1 MQMYAIGIDIGGS
14 HFSSAAVNLEDG
26 QLVTPVTVTS
36 ADSSADADAILSA
49 LEANIRETLRKAGD
63 IPLIGIGMAFPGPF
77 DYRHGISGILGVGKF
92 EKIFGMDIALTL
104 RSVLKNSYPD
114 KFLFVNDAAAF
125 AMGEAAYGAARGS
138 ERVIAVTLGSG
149 IGSGFISGGRI
160 VDKGKGVP
168 ADGWV
173 YQMPFKGKTAEEW
186 FSSRSLCRRYRELSG
201 TEVSG
206 VKEIAGR
213 YPDDEAAVQVFSEF
227 GRNLGEFLLPVAK
240 EFRAGT
246 IVLGGNIS
254 KAFPLFR
261 KEMENSMAEA
271 ERTIAIKVSEST
283 ENSAIA
289 GSAALLA
296 DSWKAR
302 ETDCL
307 RKTAQYLL
315 PEEKPETS
323 GYDIYPVHPI
333 GHGKIFYGYGT
344 LADRLADMVLS
355 RGRERDTSGRTIII
369 IDGYVGVRF
378 GPLAEKLSAEFRA
391 RGIDTRWWNASAAMK
406 TPSQIDRITAPWL
419 GGDDPIFG
427 FRTDLCLEDFFDT
440 DKLSALRTALAG
452 PCSAGTAD
460 IIYGTG
466 AHLAAGQ
473 IPDTSAIL
481 VYVDIPKNEIQFRS
495 RAGATANLGASGPEA
510 PKKMYKRFYFVDW
523 VVLNREKKRLLPITD
538 IIADGQREDCIS
550 WASGKD
556 IRAGLEFLAH
566 NGFRPRPWFEPGA
579 WGGQWIK
586 NHIKGLAGD
595 VPNYAWSFE
604 LIVPENGIL
613 FESGG
618 KMLEV
623 SFDSIMYENGKAVVG
638 SRCHAD
644 CGDEFPIRMDYLD
657 NFDGGNLSIQCH
669 PQKEYIRRHF
679 GEVLTQE
686 ETYYILDTKDDAVV
700 YLGFRDDIVPE
711 EFEAALN
718 KSFTECTPMD
728 VDRYVN
734 SEPSRRHE
742 LFLIPPGTLHSSGK
756 NNLVLEISTT
766 PYIFTFKMYDWL
778 ALDLDGKPRPLNIR
792 RAMENLC
799 FERKGDRIK
808 KEHVSKP
815 VLLERGEGW
824 ELWHLPTHP
833 QHSYDVHRY
842 RIETCVT
849 VCTEDK
855 CHVLNLVEGETAE
868 VTSAGG
874 MTFRLNYAET
884 LVISAAAGSYK
895 ITNTSARPIM
905 VVKAFMK

>member
-1 MQMYAIGIDIGGS
+1 MYAIGIDIGGS
-14 HFSSAAVNLEDG
+14 HFSSAAVDLDG
-26 QLVTPVTVTS
+26 GRLVTSVTVTAS
-36 ADSSADADAILSA
+36 DSSADADAILAA
-49 LEANIRETLRKAGD
+49 LEANISETLRKSGD
-63 IPLIGIGMAFPGPF
+63 LPLIGIGMAFPGPF
-77 DYRHGISGILGVGKF
+77 DYRHGISEILGVGKF
-92 EKIFGMDIALTL
+92 EKIFGMDIAQTL
-104 RSVLKNSYPD
+104 RSKLKNACPD

-138 ERVIAVTLGSG
+138 ERAIAVTLGTG
-149 IGSGFISGGRI
+149 IGSGFISGGHI
-160 VDKGKGVP
+160 VDKGDGVP
-168 ADGWV
+168 ADGWL
-173 YQMPFKGKTAEEW
+173 YPMPFKGKTAEEW
-186 FSSRSLCRRYRELSG
+186 FSSRRLCGRYRELSG

-206 VKEIAGR
+206 VREIAGKC
-213 YPDDEAAVQVFSEF
+213 PADAAAVQVFAEF

-254 KAFPLFR
+254 KAFHLFR
-261 KEMENSMAEA
+261 DEMENSMAEA
-271 ERTIAIKVSEST
+271 EGKIAIKVSEST
-283 ENSAIA
+283 ENAAIS

-302 ETDCL
+302 ETGCL

-315 PEEKPETS
+315 PEEKQEAS
-323 GYDIYPVHPI
+323 GYDIYPVHAI
-333 GHGKIFYGYGT
+333 GQRKIFSGYGT
-344 LADRLADMVLS
+344 LADRLADMIRS
-355 RGRERDTSGRTIII
+355 REKEDGAMGRTIIV
-369 IDGYVGVRF
+369 IDGYVGIRF
-378 GPLAEKLSAEFRA
+378 GIFAEKLSAEFRA
-391 RGIDTRWWNASAAMK
+391 RGIDARWWNAAAAMK
-406 TPSQIDRITAPWL
+406 SPEQIDRITAPWL
-419 GGDDPIFG
+419 GGDDPLFG
-427 FRTDLCLEDFFDT
+427 FRTGLSLEDFFDR
-440 DKLSALRTALAG
+440 DRLSALRAALG
-452 PCSAGTAD
+452 STHGAGTAD
-460 IIYGTG
+460 IVYGTG
-466 AHLAAGQ
+466 AYLAAGQ
-473 IPDTSAIL
+473 IPGTSAIL

-495 RAGATANLGASGPEA
+495 RAGAIANLGAAGPEA

-538 IIADGQREDCIS
+538 IVADGQREDCVS

-556 IRAGLEFLAH
+556 IRAGLEYLAH

-586 NHIKGLAGD
+586 EHIKGLAGD

-618 KMLEV
+618 KMLEI

-638 SRCHAD
+638 KECLAAY
-644 CGDEFPIRMDYLD
+644 GDEFPIRMDYLD
-657 NFDGGNLSIQCH
+657 NFGGGNLSIQCH
-669 PQKEYIRRHF
+669 PQKEYIRKHF

-686 ETYYILDTKDDAVV
+686 ETYYILDTTGDAVV
-700 YLGFRDDIVPE
+700 YLGFKEDIVPE

-718 KSFTECTPMD
+718 RSFKEGTPLD

-734 SEPSRRHE
+734 SEHARRHD
-742 LFLIPPGTLHSSGK
+742 LFLIPPGTLHSSGR

-799 FERKGDRIK
+799 FDRKGEKIK
-808 KEHVSKP
+808 REHISASA
-815 VLLERGEGW
+815 LLDSGDGW

-833 QHSYDVHRY
+833 RHSYDVHRY

-849 VCTEDK
+849 VRTEDK

-868 VTSAGG
+868 VTTAGG
-874 MTFRLNYAET
+874 MTFRLHYAET
-884 LVISAAAGSYK
+884 LVISAAAGSYT
-895 ITNTSARPIM
+895 ITNTSAGPIM